1 MREEGK
7 EGDGEEETVK
17 EGDDNGGHESKTK
30 GKELK
35 QDQRE
40 RENRRYMKESPLYA
54 SLCFCKHDWEI

>member
-30 GKELK
+30 GNESKI
-35 QDQRE
+35 
-40 RENRRYMKESPLYA
+40 RENEKIGEP
-54 SLCFCKHDWEI
+54 SLCLLMFL

>member
-30 GKELK
+30 G
-35 QDQRE
+35 
-40 RENRRYMKESPLYA
+40 N
-54 SLCFCKHDWEI
+54 